1 MKNNTAVFNAKEK
14 KINFKFNNELFEV
27 DLTEGDLDDS
37 WNGITLK
44 NEDIFDSNFSWQEE
58 SEPSLELY
66 ATFWDDKEELR
77 TNTQDWHKIVITQ
90 IIGTRSEYFL
100 EMNNNTNQFKDDDNM
115 LKIEFN
121 TKEFSKCMEKLV
133 LSRFVSVKEIENRIY
148 NESNINIKL
157 DFDEKQNK
165 DEVLEGYDQCLKS
178 NVTINDEDLVYLD
191 VYFLKDN
198 SNQFFI
204 TEVGCDFNT

>member
-178 NVTINDEDLVYLD
+178 NVTIN
-191 VYFLKDN
+191 
-198 SNQFFI
+198 
-204 TEVGCDFNT
+204 